1 MEVITLE
8 RIKRTIRISKAY
20 EKFTVQLLRTNQ
32 SGRLRERSG
41 GFRLGSIRNL
51 HIHVAECYHSWLGT
65 FALKQSDPIADVS
78 LISNVSEMRR
88 LFKDVDNLVSAFL
101 DTYEGREGSK
111 ISGNVSWQQEEEEL
125 TVLWLL
131 THTLSHEFH
140 HKGQI
145 VSIARKLG
153 YVPEDTDLIVPGDLA
168 KYIN

>member
-1 MEVITLE
+1 MNVLKEQYELVKHTRNLLFSFCEQINQEDYVKEV
-8 RIKRTIRISKAY
+8 A
-20 EKFTVQLLRTNQ
+20 
-32 SGRLRERSG
+32 
-41 GFRLGSIRNL
+41 GFGWGSIRNL